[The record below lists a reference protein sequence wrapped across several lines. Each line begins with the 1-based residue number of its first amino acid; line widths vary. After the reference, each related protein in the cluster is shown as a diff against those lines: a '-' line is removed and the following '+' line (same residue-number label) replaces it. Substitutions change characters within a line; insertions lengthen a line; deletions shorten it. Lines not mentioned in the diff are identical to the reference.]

1 VKTTH
6 PTTETARN
14 TEKNLTGEDAMAT
27 RRPARPPDP
36 LHAARIPSGEGAGM
50 AFLSNPSLAVGRPAA
65 GDLEWGKTE
74 ASVMLL
80 CWCLWGMCQDS
91 LRSQSERGKWPSGG
105 GGGGGRTGGGGS
117 RTVESRR
124 SKPWGLGFSPF
135 VTFED
140 GQTNNQALK
149 TKSGP
154 SEKQILNRDGKKL
167 VLAVLS

>member
-1 VKTTH
+1 V
-6 PTTETARN
+6 
-14 TEKNLTGEDAMAT
+14 GEDGGERDAAVLV
-27 RRPARPPDP
+27 P
-36 LHAARIPSGEGAGM
+36 LGDVSG
-50 AFLSNPSLAVGRPAA
+50 LSQ
-65 GDLEWGKTE
+65 K
-74 ASVMLL
+74 
-80 CWCLWGMCQDS
+80 
-91 LRSQSERGKWPSGG
+91 SEREGEVAKWGG